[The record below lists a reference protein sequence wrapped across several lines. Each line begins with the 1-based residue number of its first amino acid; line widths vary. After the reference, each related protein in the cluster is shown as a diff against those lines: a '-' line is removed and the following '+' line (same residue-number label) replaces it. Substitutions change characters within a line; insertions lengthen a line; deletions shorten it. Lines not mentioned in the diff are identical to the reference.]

1 MQTSYR
7 FRQWLAGLLTLSL
20 TVLPPPASAAFGVGD
35 IVYDPTNYA
44 QNVLTAVRALQSNI
58 NEAMEIAN
66 QLHQIEME
74 ARNLARLP
82 QEAWDSVRSD
92 LNQLR
97 QLAQSASG
105 ISYALQR
112 LSTQFKE
119 MYPGYQAPT
128 HYEQQ
133 YQQWTDNSLNGIQ
146 QALKAAQQQ
155 SQQFE
160 QESTNTQSLTDLSS
174 TADGQMQ
181 ALQAGNMI
189 ALQMVNQLQELR
201 QLQVMEMQAQNT
213 YMATQIQNDASEKA
227 AVKNWLDRNKSFVPH
242 M

>member
-1 MQTSYR
+1 MTSSVLYR
-7 FRQWLAGLLTLSL
+7 QLIAGLITLSL
-20 TVLPPPASAAFGVGD
+20 SVLPPPARALFGAGD
-35 IVYDPTNYA
+35 IVYDPANYA
-44 QNVLTAVRALQSNI
+44 QNVLTAARALQSNL

-82 QEAWDSVRSD
+82 QAAWDSVRSD

-119 MYPGYQAPT
+119 LYPGYQAPT
-128 HYEQQ
+128 NYEQQ
-133 YQQWTDNSLNGIQ
+133 YQQWTDNSLTGIQ

-189 ALQMVNQLQELR
+189 ALQLVNQLQALR
-201 QLQVMEMQAQNT
+201 HLQVMETQAQNL
-213 YMATQIQNDASEKA
+213 YMASQLQNQAEEKA
-227 AVKNWLDRNKSFVPH
+227 AIKTWLDSDIGYQSK

>member
-1 MQTSYR
+1 MTSSVLC
-7 FRQWLAGLLTLSL
+7 RQLIAGLITLSL
-20 TVLPPPASAAFGVGD
+20 SVLPPPARALFGAGD

-44 QNVLTAVRALQSNI
+44 QNVLTAARALQSNL

-82 QEAWDSVRSD
+82 QAAWDSVRAD

-119 MYPGYQAPT
+119 IYPGYQAST
-128 HYEQQ
+128 TYEQQ
-133 YQQWTDNSLNGIQ
+133 YQQWTENSLTGIQ

-160 QESTNTQSLTDLSS
+160 QESTNTQSLADLSS

-189 ALQMVNQLQELR
+189 ALQLVDQLQALR
-201 QLQVMEMQAQNT
+201 QLQVMETQAQNL
-213 YMATQIQNDASEKA
+213 YMAAQLQNQAEEKA
-227 AVKNWLDRNKSFVPH
+227 ALKKWLDSDIGYQSK